1 MLRVSWSRR
10 QLARITYKFDWKAGA
25 RFPDKAHRSQYG
37 FGGKV
42 NEKTGEMGYGFAS
55 NLRDALPD
63 ASFTGFTG
71 TPIEQTDASTR
82 AVTTSGFD
90 SGGLRF

>member
-1 MLRVSWSRR
+1 
-10 QLARITYKFDWKAGA
+10 
-25 RFPDKAHRSQYG
+25 
-37 FGGKV
+37 
-42 NEKTGEMGYGFAS
+42 MGYGFAS